1 MITNLYSQ
9 PGSTQLII
17 QISQIWQWLTTRCQ
31 IISAG
36 QIHFLSAAVLL
47 CCTKKSALC
56 TRGKGVQPPSYKA
69 MYLLQGHLN
78 SCWME
83 GPNLFT
89 YSTASLNSRTLN
101 SGWGSTIIRKEQP
114 FVFLLHGQLTVDV
127 KMIFGIK
134 NNLTTMMRLSAALC
148 LNIPDANQHFQAF
161 TWWLLLIS
169 MFYHVY
175 RKETII
181 LQVLWHITIWHEN
194 DAIIRNPTRST
205 FNVILGLWD
214 GHF

>member
-1 MITNLYSQ
+1 MITNLHSQ

-56 TRGKGVQPPSYKA
+56 TCATEGKECSILNTRQCILE
-69 MYLLQGHLN
+69 YLLQGHLN
-78 SCWME
+78 TCWME
-83 GPNLFT
+83 GPNLFI
-89 YSTASLNSRTLN
+89 YSTPSLNSRTLN

-114 FVFLLHGQLTVDV
+114 FVFLLHGQLTVDI

-134 NNLTTMMRLSAALC
+134 NNLTTMM
-148 LNIPDANQHFQAF
+148 DFQ
-161 TWWLLLIS
+161 L
-169 MFYHVY
+169 HC
-175 RKETII
+175 
-181 LQVLWHITIWHEN
+181 IWTYLMPTNTLKHSPGGYFWFPCFV
-194 DAIIRNPTRST
+194 ICTRSSQL
-205 FNVILGLWD
+205 FSII
-214 GHF
+214 